1 MGKISIYD
9 FSQVLFEKTGLEQKN
24 AKAFLSAVFDVIK
37 DGVKRDKLVK
47 IKGLGVFKIVDV
59 DARESVNV
67 NTGERVL
74 IDGHSKISFVPDAT
88 MKELVNKPFSSF
100 ETVVVNDG
108 VVFDDIEG
116 GEVKETPVIEE
127 TPIIEETPSIEEP
140 VSVLSEDAPSSVED
154 APVLNEDTPASV
166 EEPIADD
173 HNMVEFVD
181 IEQLSIDESS
191 GAEALEMSASDET
204 DGNTDETEGSQ
215 ENETVD
221 EEEEHTS
228 HRWLWLLLVIL
239 ACGLSGLSGYYIGKL
254 ELRSADNNPAVAQDS
269 VLLKEIPIAV
279 SSVDDMFTNESVA
292 SDDDMISRDSEFV
305 SGMSSK
311 LDKTTA
317 KQEGQESVKKESAKK
332 PAATIPASYLQ
343 YDNMDARVRLGA
355 YYIVGTAQ
363 VVKVKPGDTME
374 RISRR
379 YLGPDMSCY
388 LEVYNGMKASTPL
401 KVGQEIKIPKLE
413 WKKNVKKR
421 LGMQ

>member
-47 IKGLGVFKIVDV
+47 IKGLGSFKIVDV

-116 GEVKETPVIEE
+116 GEVKEIPVIEE
-127 TPIIEETPSIEEP
+127 TLVIEETPSIEEP

-173 HNMVEFVD
+173 HMVEFVD

-191 GAEALEMSASDET
+191 GAEALEMSACDET
-204 DGNTDETEGSQ
+204 GGITDETEGSQ

-228 HRWLWLLLVIL
+228 HRWLWLLLLII
-239 ACGLSGLSGYYIGKL
+239 ACGLSGLSGYYIGKT
-254 ELRSADNNPAVAQDS
+254 EFRSADNNPAVAQDS
-269 VLLKEIPIAV
+269 LQLKEIPIVA
-279 SSVDDMFTNESVA
+279 SSVDDTLTNESVA

-305 SGMSSK
+305 SGISSK

-317 KQEGQESVKKESAKK
+317 KQEGQESVKKESVKK
-332 PAATIPASYLQ
+332 PIATIPASYLQ
-343 YDNMDARVRLGA
+343 YDKMDARVRLGA

-363 VVKVKPGDTME
+363 VVKVKPGDTVE

-379 YLGPDMSCY
+379 YLGPDLSCY